1 MNEKG
6 CDNLMVLMK
15 GRPIDIENRLKKEI
29 KVYDLLDSLSIE
41 YMRVDHE
48 SAMTMEDCVKI
59 EEELDAAICKNLFL
73 VNSNKSQYYLLMLLG
88 HKKFKTKDISKQIH
102 SSRLSFASD
111 DKMLEYLDIT
121 PGAVSVI
128 GLINDTDCHV
138 QLIVDEDILKEEYI
152 GFHPCI
158 NTTSMKI
165 KTKDL
170 FEKVLPSIKH
180 DYYIIQC

>member
-1 MNEKG
+1 MRTRLYVLSSMLHELQ
-6 CDNLMVLMK
+6 DNHLEVVLLPQYHPTNP
-15 GRPIDIENRLKKEI
+15 GACI
-29 KVYDLLDSLSIE
+29 
-41 YMRVDHE
+41 RVAVGHNCEWYRQLCADFE
-48 SAMTMEDCVKI
+48 SRRKTH
-59 EEELDAAICKNLFL
+59 
-73 VNSNKSQYYLLMLLG
+73 Y
-88 HKKFKTKDISKQIH
+88 KKFKTKDISKQIH

-121 PGAVSVI
+121 PGSVSVI

>member
-1 MNEKG
+1 MELKQ
-6 CDNLMVLMK
+6 
-15 GRPIDIENRLKKEI
+15 GRPQEKRIAKEER
-29 KVYDLLDSLSIE
+29 VYDLLEKLHIDYQRI
-41 YMRVDHE
+41 DHE
-48 SAMTMEDCVKI
+48 KADTMEICLEI
-59 EEELDAAICKNLFL
+59 EKSLQATICKNLFL

-121 PGAVSVI
+121 PGSVSVI